1 VLGVPQIEGVLHVE
15 HRSAGLGAP
24 DAEIILVV
32 LDGETSET

>member
-1 VLGVPQIEGVLHVE
+1 VPQIEGVLHLE
-15 HRSAGLGAP
+15 HRREERGAT